1 MEKIIKKKDKQ
12 FLWHPF
18 TKINNQYDP
27 IVISSAKND
36 ILKDINGNEV
46 LSQEMRIKKYDF
58 DDDY

>member
-27 IVISSAKND
+27 VVIASAKND
-36 ILKDINGNEV
+36 ILNENTFP
-46 LSQEMRIKKYDF
+46 SAKKYPI
-58 DDDY
+58 